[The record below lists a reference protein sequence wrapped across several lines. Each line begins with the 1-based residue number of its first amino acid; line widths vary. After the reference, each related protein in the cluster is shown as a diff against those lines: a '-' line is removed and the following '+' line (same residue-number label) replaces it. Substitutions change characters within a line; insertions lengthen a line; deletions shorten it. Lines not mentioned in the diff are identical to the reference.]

1 MKLTNCARVR
11 KRSLGAREETGV
23 EPAIWQYVQED
34 LRNSLS
40 LEEYNRL
47 IPAIRPSFDGAELLL
62 LAPNRHVV
70 KELNGKFLPKIK
82 ESIAQNGDPLRPISV
97 RVMMDQNGRNSRG
110 PIQAGPAGYGNAT
123 NLVDRNFTFD
133 AFVDGSSNQW
143 AKSAA
148 MNVVK
153 NPGMT
158 HNPLLLYGGVGLGKT
173 HLLHAVANEVK
184 RHNNKQK
191 VLYWVSKQFV
201 ENMVKALNDGK
212 IQDFT
217 NGFQMVDFLLID
229 DIQFLA
235 AKEKCQEEF
244 FHVFN
249 RLHEKRIQMI
259 FSCDQFPSEIDQLEE
274 RIQSRLLYGLTAEV
288 KPPDL
293 ETRAAILLKKSENAE
308 IVLPHHVALY
318 IAERV
323 RRNVRE
329 LEGVLASILLRAKQ
343 ESLSEITQD
352 LVIQTLHEL
361 VGFRVKP
368 LAVDEILK
376 AVANYFDVPIKLLT
390 GTRRS
395 RKIVRPRQIAM
406 ALACELTNLSLSDI
420 GLAVGKKDH
429 TTVMHARD
437 KVREL
442 RRADLELDTD
452 YTNIWKSLYRR

>member
-1 MKLTNCARVR
+1 MKSINRAQFG
-11 KRSLGAREETGV
+11 KRTIRFQEEAGV

-34 LRNSLS
+34 LKKTLS

-47 IPAIRPSFDGAELLL
+47 IPPIRPSFDGAELLL
-62 LAPNRHVV
+62 LAPNSHVV
-70 KELNGKFLPKIK
+70 KELNGKFLSRIK
-82 ESIAQNGDPLRPISV
+82 ESIAQNGDPMSPISV
-97 RVMMDQNGRNSRG
+97 HVMLDQSERNSRG
-110 PIQAGPAGYGNAT
+110 PMQTRQPGFVQAT
-123 NLVDRNFTFD
+123 NLVDPGLTFD
-133 AFVDGSSNQW
+133 TFVDGSSNQW

-153 NPGMT
+153 NPGT
-158 HNPLLLYGGVGLGKT
+158 AHNPLLLYGGVGLGKT
-173 HLLHAVANEVK
+173 HLLHAVANEVRNSGIK
-184 RHNNKQK
+184 KK

-217 NGFQMVDFLLID
+217 NSFQTIDFLLID

-249 RLHEKRIQMI
+249 RLHEKRVQMV
-259 FSCDQFPSEIDQLEE
+259 FSCDQFPSEIDKLEE
-274 RIQSRLLYGLTAEV
+274 RIQSRLLHGLTAEV

-293 ETRAAILLKKSENAE
+293 ETRAAILLKKSENSE
-308 IVLPHHVALY
+308 ISLPHHVALS

-343 ESLSEITQD
+343 ERLSEITQD
-352 LVIQTLHEL
+352 LVIQTLQDL

-368 LAVDEILK
+368 LAVEEILK
-376 AVANYFDVPIKLLT
+376 AVANYFDVAPKLLT
-390 GTRRS
+390 GTKRS
-395 RKIVRPRQIAM
+395 RNIVRPRQITM
-406 ALACELTNLSLSDI
+406 ALARELTDLSLLDI

-429 TTVMHARD
+429 TTVLYACE
-437 KVREL
+437 KVKGL
-442 RRADLELDTD
+442 RRADPELDTD
-452 YTNIWKSLYRR
+452 YINIRKSLYRN